1 MELVGTQCGGGRGRR
16 DISACY
22 GNMTFWNVDVSGR
35 PSFPDPDTSREQTH
49 TLGEKVTEADRL
61 FPGCLYV
68 WSSPPLF
75 CGLLLPV

>member
-1 MELVGTQCGGGRGRR
+1 MAEAGDAGTSQRAMA
-16 DISACY
+16 D
-22 GNMTFWNVDVSGR
+22 MTFWNVDVSGR

-49 TLGEKVTEADRL
+49 TLGEKVPEADRL